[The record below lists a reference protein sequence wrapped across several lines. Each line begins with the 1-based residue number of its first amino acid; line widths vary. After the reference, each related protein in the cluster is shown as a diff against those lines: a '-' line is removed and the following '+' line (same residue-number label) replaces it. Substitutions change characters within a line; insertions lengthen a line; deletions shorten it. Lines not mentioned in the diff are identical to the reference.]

1 MFKTKEKKPK
11 VTIPMRYK
19 FQFIDV
25 PKKINRSMKKFNI
38 KTLFS
43 ITETQEWLEKMS
55 DATSESFLITLSCKD
70 EEEGVEYELDGI
82 KIYSNFKPNLLE
94 IIEQQFLEAEE
105 VQNSSHIVTTINRQY
120 QDEVASGGYEYI
132 EETQNEIIQS
142 TEISLPVSEVSEN
155 EDVYE
160 EKEEVMEIPSVS
172 NENEEEAMEI
182 VSDTPTEENGNENH
196 IDSYL
201 SETTQDIVQ
210 HGDVTEE
217 NYNAVV
223 HPLEQKNTVVFPEY
237 ENYHSLNE
245 VTSISETITRFQ
257 QRLQPDNLVKM
268 LGLTT
273 LADKTDTQLKEITY
287 NYAMNS
293 LNEQEFVLLN
303 DHFIKETERV
313 LKINNGTL
321 AQAYE
326 QAMLMNYE
334 QEVLEIKA
342 EEIEAINQAAINET
356 YGFEVEQMD
365 LFNSKREKMQ
375 VEHEAQIKALESKL
389 RNEMSL
395 FEASETERLNNL
407 KAQVK
412 QNAEKTASEEVTK
425 LKDVETYNLKSQS
438 VRYLVDGK
446 REMINSTITELDEA
460 INNIWDNTLAEL
472 QKLKER
478 LEDKTPEWRAGI
490 KEQQEMRLKE
500 QAEEREQQK
509 IDLERMKIESE
520 NSNVDQ
526 LKRENEDLMYKLRE
540 SNLDQKGLQNEN
552 SLLREKN
559 ERVGV
564 FSKLFK

>member
-82 KIYSNFKPNLLE
+82 KIYSNSKPNLLE

-120 QDEVASGGYEYI
+120 QDEVANGGYEYI

-160 EKEEVMEIPSVS
+160 EKEEAMEIPSVS

-412 QNAEKTASEEVTK
+412 QNAEKTASEEITK

>member
-1 MFKTKEKKPK
+1 MFKTKEKKTT

-55 DATSESFLITLSCKD
+55 DVTSESFLITIACKD

-82 KIYSNFKPNLLE
+82 KIYSNSKPNLLE
-94 IIEQQFLEAEE
+94 IIEQQFLEAAEI
-105 VQNSSHIVTTINRQY
+105 QNSSHIVTTINRQY
-120 QDEVASGGYEYI
+120 QDEVANGGYEYI

-142 TEISLPVSEVSEN
+142 TEISSPVPEVSEN

-160 EKEEVMEIPSVS
+160 EKEEAMEIPFLS

-182 VSDTPTEENGNENH
+182 VSDTPIEEDENEEH
-196 IDSYL
+196 IESYL

-412 QNAEKTASEEVTK
+412 QNAEKTASEEITK

>member
-120 QDEVASGGYEYI
+120 QDEVANGGYEYI